1 MGRKRNSERWEV
13 PPGVADMVYGIVK
26 DYNRRVD
33 DLNNSLLSGECKDM
47 YYKLNGAVESA
58 LLLVEDGVRDIFIY
72 DMSHKIGYYHSKAM
86 ELMNHKTYHLRKR
99 KLIYSVA
106 KILSLV

>member
-1 MGRKRNSERWEV
+1 MGRKRNSERWAV
-13 PPGVADMVYGIVK
+13 PPGVTDIVYGVIK
-26 DYNRRVD
+26 DYRRRCDELTSSIV
-33 DLNNSLLSGECKDM
+33 SEEGKEM

>member
-1 MGRKRNSERWEV
+1 MVRKRNSERWEV

-47 YYKLNGAVESA
+47 YYKLNGAVESS
-58 LLLVEDGVRDIFIY
+58 LLMIEDRLRSIYIY
-72 DMSHKIGYYHSKAM
+72 DIAHKYGYFRSKAIDY
-86 ELMNHKTYHLRKR
+86 LDHKAYYLRKN
-99 KLIYSVA
+99 KLVYSIA
-106 KILSLV
+106 KILNLI